1 MRFVVQDAVGNV
13 VYQGGSWPM
22 ARAALD
28 ALVLRD
34 EECPH
39 LAIYME

>member
-1 MRFVVQDAVGNV
+1 MRFVVQDAAGNV

-22 ARAALD
+22 ARAAL
-28 ALVLRD
+28 VLLD

-39 LAIYME
+39 LAIYLE